1 MSLVDQQGGDR
12 VRHSQR
18 QSSGE
23 GPLQERVHIFIGKL
37 FVYPPPDEEMAH
49 GVNLVSPDTKEPAFI
64 SGKIESEASAL
75 PRPLALSLLPPV
87 ALPRLPRA
95 CRSVES
101 DERHSFVACQ

>member
-64 SGKIESEASAL
+64 SGEIGSSGGRTSGTEVSPSVFPAIWRS
-75 PRPLALSLLPPV
+75 V
-87 ALPRLPRA
+87 ALA
-95 CRSVES
+95 
-101 DERHSFVACQ
+101 FQIT